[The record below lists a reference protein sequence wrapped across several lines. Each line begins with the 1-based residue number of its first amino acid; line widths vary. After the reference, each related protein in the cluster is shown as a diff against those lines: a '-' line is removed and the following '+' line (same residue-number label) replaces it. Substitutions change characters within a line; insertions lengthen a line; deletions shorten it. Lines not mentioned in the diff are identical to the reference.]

1 MTKNDFLEK
10 LRKALSGLPKD
21 EIEER
26 LNFYGEM
33 IDDRM
38 EEGLSEDAAVTA
50 VGDADDIARQIIAD
64 IPLSKL
70 AKEKIKPKRRLKVW
84 ETVLLALGS
93 PVWLSLLIAA
103 FAVLFSL
110 YASLWAV
117 VISLWAVE
125 ISLIAC
131 AVFGIVSCVPFI
143 VCKKALTGLV
153 LLSAGLV
160 CGGLA
165 IFLFFGCKTSSK
177 GILILT
183 KKLAFAVKKA
193 FIKKEGV

>member
-38 EEGLSEDAAVTA
+38 EEGLSEDEAVLA
-50 VGDADDIARQIIAD
+50 VGDADDIAQQTIAD

-70 AKEKIKPKRRLKVW
+70 AKEKIKPKRRLKAW
-84 ETVLLALGS
+84 EIVLLALGS
-93 PVWLSLLIAA
+93 PIWLSLLIAA

-131 AVFGIVSCVPFI
+131 AVWGIISCVPFI
-143 VCKKALTGLV
+143 VFKNALTGLA

-160 CGGLA
+160 CGGLS
-165 IFLFFGCKTSSK
+165 IFLFFGCKALSK
-177 GILILT
+177 GILMLT
-183 KKLAFAVKKA
+183 KKTAFAVKKA